1 MPDNGGAE
9 NIGGVSVSIT
19 GDYSP
24 LQSAFNEAQNAAQTA
39 GKDISDALVAGAAS
53 GPNLGKE
60 IADQL
65 SLIDPAVSQATGS
78 LNEFDSAASQAAA
91 WAAILDGSINTMAA
105 DLQPVA
111 GEASQAAAG
120 VQGLGQEAANAA
132 PKVDASAT
140 SMEDLVKQMLAV
152 KSALVI
158 TKAIQDFG
166 QSALDASDSFTK
178 AEISLTVLTGSA
190 AKANNE
196 ITQLVSLAEQDG
208 LSMPNL
214 FTAAT
219 RMQALVGAAAPVP
232 AILAQLANAGAVSG
246 QGIDAAANAFDR
258 LVTSGNA
265 SARTLLPLGVTLDDL
280 AKSFNALTGTTEATN
295 TNVSELMKT
304 LGEPDR
310 ILVTRDALSK
320 LNDVARQVAT
330 ETFGGQW
337 AQLVAQW
344 NLVLK
349 SAGDAL
355 LPVISDLLDF
365 TKTDIVPFIQGL
377 ANVFGELPE
386 PIKDTTVALGLA
398 ALALVPLTAAVG
410 SALVAFKGFTALG
423 EVVTLLKGIQ
433 TQAVATAAAETTLA
447 EETATVGPAAAT
459 AASGVTLLTG
469 AYVALALASLDVFV
483 KEGQLISAWSAGA
496 DAQNALNGQNQ
507 KLIQGLQNMG
517 IETKGLVDDF
527 NNAIKSGVSY
537 GQASDQLNAKA
548 RALIATYQEQHGA
561 EATRKA
567 DIDLTANAVRLLT
580 QADDTN
586 SASLKTALQ
595 AYQAVS
601 QSLSSGVPIIKGHV
615 TALQDQW
622 AALEKVNSAAA
633 GIPDALGSASLAMAN
648 NTMAAQK
655 ATLQYQ
661 AASGAYEAVLA
672 AFNRGQATLGQVSS
686 AFEKMQQS
694 EAAAAAAGAP
704 VAGSLQAIDIAAN
717 AAVNST
723 KLLATNQG
731 IAADQAKAQS
741 DNIDVLSANILVD
754 SQRLDLLVTQ
764 ESKVAGQVAATSAQY
779 SQQLLI
785 KKQVTDANDKLMADT
800 FNLEDAEL
808 KSGNAAA
815 DAGGEIGLLT
825 QKLKEQNLALEQ
837 AQIKFDAGKT
847 STEAYTSAKKAARDA
862 SINLAVAVAEEQA
875 NVSKGT
881 SSLDLAAASAAGA
894 AAKLDLLTKAFH
906 DNNASIQEVESAQKA
921 YIDTQVDLAKK
932 QAVANLGLQ
941 GATDAYSLQLEAVT
955 AAKAE
960 VDAYTQLQRSGI
972 DVASQLQ
979 SATDN
984 LATAQTKLNGLT
996 VDATKNTKSLVDQS
1010 ASLYGV
1016 MGSLPDVMGNVS
1028 GGLNEIVTS
1037 AKNATT
1043 QLEGVAGAVKDIESD
1058 IASAI
1063 TGKAGSTNSA
1073 GFSVGA
1079 PDGYTISSNYVGGK
1093 LNITYV
1099 ATQATVDAGLAAQA
1113 AAQYKAGYTPVAIA
1127 KALGEPIAT
1136 ILGWLGVTAD
1146 KANLTEAQVNPSGTA
1161 SAAASAASNIT
1172 TPVAVSSPAA
1182 NTGTQANDAVTQA
1195 QSLVD
1200 KYSALL
1206 SQGADVG
1213 AQLQSAKDALA
1224 AAEWTAANID
1234 SVGTA
1239 APVSDTAAGIS
1250 SGTSSTAVD
1259 GGVYPD
1265 VTAHQAAGEIWQVS
1279 IAGVSST
1286 GATGSSDAGTS
1297 ADATSALAAS
1307 STAST
1312 VASAAQSMAVSV
1324 GVLQQVGNQAA
1335 SIAQS
1340 LATITPSKAVAGT
1353 QVTIPNS
1360 TTGTG
1365 TANTTST
1372 TGTGGGTAVGGTP
1385 TQVGI
1390 GASGGYLPTAA
1401 QAAANAQ
1408 AAMAAAA
1415 AAGVPWDGSIP
1426 WDGKV
1431 PNATPS
1437 TVPASTPGGGGQQIS
1452 VQMSIDARG
1461 NANDANA
1468 LAQVISTRLV
1478 SDLFSAGARM
1488 TQ

>member
-1 MPDNGGAE
+1 MPDGSE
-9 NIGGVSVSIT
+9 NIGGINVSIG

-24 LQSAFNEAQNAAQTA
+24 LKDAFSEAQSAAQAA

-53 GPNLGKE
+53 GPNLGKD

-190 AKANNE
+190 AKANDE

-258 LVTSGNA
+258 MVTSGSA
-265 SARTLLPLGVTLDDL
+265 AARTLLPLGINLEDL
-280 AKSFNALTGTTEATN
+280 VKSFNSLTGTTEATTTNIN
-295 TNVSELMKT
+295 TLFKSLSETERVQVLT
-304 LGEPDR
+304 
-310 ILVTRDALSK
+310 DALNK
-320 LNDVARQVAT
+320 LNGVAA
-330 ETFGGQW
+330 EAAAKTFGGQW

-344 NLVLK
+344 AEVMK
-349 SAGDAL
+349 AAGDAL
-355 LPVISDLLDF
+355 LPVIAALVEF
-365 TKTDIVPFIQGL
+365 TKQDIVPFVKGMVD
-377 ANVFGELPE
+377 AFGSLPE
-386 PIKDTTVALGLA
+386 PLKDVTIALGGAGFALIPLIAGLGSIGLALKGFSALGGIIKDIRDFTIATDA
-398 ALALVPLTAAVG
+398 ATIAENANAISAAKMAAGETEVGAAAVEG
-410 SALVAFKGFTALG
+410 G
-423 EVVTLLKGIQ
+423 
-433 TQAVATAAAETTLA
+433 
-447 EETATVGPAAAT
+447 AAAT
-459 AASGVTLLTG
+459 AATIGLGEVLAYAAIIIGSVILQFGLAKEAANDFKQSYDGLTG
-469 AYVALALASLDVFV
+469 SLSNSDMDVINAGLVKFQAAATHSQEASDALNASFKASKQPIDLV
-483 KEGQLISAWSAGA
+483 A
-496 DAQNALNGQNQ
+496 DA
-507 KLIQGLQNMG
+507 
-517 IETKGLVDDF
+517 V
-527 NNAIKSGVSY
+527 KS
-537 GQASDQLNAKA
+537 
-548 RALIATYQEQHGA
+548 
-561 EATRKA
+561 
-567 DIDLTANAVRLLT
+567 LT

-586 SASLKTALQ
+586 TSSLKTALQ
-595 AYQAVS
+595 AFQAIN
-601 QSLSSGVPIIKGHV
+601 QSLTSGTPIIKGHV
-615 TALQDQW
+615 TSLQDQW

-633 GIPDALGSASLAMAN
+633 GIPAALGSVSLALAN
-648 NTMAAQK
+648 DTMAAQK

-661 AASGAYEAVLA
+661 AAAGAYQAILQQAEAGLPVQGQLA
-672 AFNRGQATLGQVSS
+672 A
-686 AFEKMQQS
+686 AFQKMQS
-694 EAAAAAAGAP
+694 AEEAAAQAGAP

-723 KLLATNQG
+723 KLLATSQG
-731 IAADQAKAQS
+731 VAADQAKAQS
-741 DNIDVLSANILVD
+741 DILDTLNADVSIQ

-764 ESKVAGQVAATSAQY
+764 ENKVAAQVAAGTKEY
-779 SQQLLI
+779 SSQLLI
-785 KKQVTDANDKLMADT
+785 KQQVVDADAKLTDKTNQLQ
-800 FNLEDAEL
+800 DAEL

-825 QKLKEQNLALEQ
+825 QKQNEENLALDQ
-837 AQIKFDAGKT
+837 AKAKFDAGKT

-1043 QLEGVAGAVKDIESD
+1043 QLEGVAGAVKEIEADISN
-1058 IASAI
+1058 AI
-1063 TGKAGSTNSA
+1063 TGGSPSKSFDIT
-1073 GFSVGA
+1073 A
-1079 PDGYTISSNYVGGK
+1079 PDGYTYSTTLIPGGGERVT
-1093 LNITYV
+1093 LV

-1146 KANLTEAQVNPSGTA
+1146 KASITQAQANASPTTSTASASSSSASDLQLAVAQATA
-1161 SAAASAASNIT
+1161 SAAA
-1172 TPVAVSSPAA
+1172 
-1182 NTGTQANDAVTQA
+1182 GT
-1195 QSLVD
+1195 S
-1200 KYSALL
+1200 
-1206 SQGADVG
+1206 GADTADAIVAALGG
-1213 AQLQSAKDALA
+1213 AS
-1224 AAEWTAANID
+1224 
-1234 SVGTA
+1234 
-1239 APVSDTAAGIS
+1239 S
-1250 SGTSSTAVD
+1250 SGSTSGSSSAAVD

-1324 GVLQQVGNQAA
+1324 GVLEQVGNQAA

-1353 QVTIPNS
+1353 QVTIPNA
-1360 TTGTG
+1360 TTSTG

-1390 GASGGYLPTAA
+1390 GSSGGYLPTAA

-1437 TVPASTPGGGGQQIS
+1437 SVPASTPGGGGQQIS

-1468 LAQVISTRLV
+1468 LAQVISANLV
-1478 SDLFSAGARM
+1478 SSLFSAGARM